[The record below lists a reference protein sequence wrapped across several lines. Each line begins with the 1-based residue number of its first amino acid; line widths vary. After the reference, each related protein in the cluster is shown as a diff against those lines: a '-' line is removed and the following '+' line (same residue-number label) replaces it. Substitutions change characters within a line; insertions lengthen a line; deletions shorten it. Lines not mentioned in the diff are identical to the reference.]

1 MFKTPEFY
9 YDEEQYF
16 VGFSF
21 SVIIN
26 KEPWYSLKFLL
37 SLMNSKLGEIWFER
51 YGKKRWVWVDIGV
64 WVFREFPIPAV
75 SESQQKPIIDLVDQ
89 MLLAQKR
96 FREAEFED
104 DKRIIE
110 KQIEIIDGKI
120 DEIVFDLYGLSEEE
134 RKVVLDR

>member
-1 MFKTPEFY
+1 
-9 YDEEQYF
+9 
-16 VGFSF
+16 
-21 SVIIN
+21 
-26 KEPWYSLKFLL
+26 
-37 SLMNSKLGEIWFER
+37 
-51 YGKKRWVWVDIGV
+51 
-64 WVFREFPIPAV
+64 
-75 SESQQKPIIDLVDQ
+75 